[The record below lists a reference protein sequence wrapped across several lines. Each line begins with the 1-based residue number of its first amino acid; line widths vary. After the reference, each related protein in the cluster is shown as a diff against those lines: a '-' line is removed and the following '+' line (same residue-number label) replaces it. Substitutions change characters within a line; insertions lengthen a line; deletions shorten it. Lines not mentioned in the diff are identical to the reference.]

1 MMLPKATREY
11 RADERYTIGEPRSNR
26 RSRPLGKQDGATA
39 EKMPITVKAYAE
51 HDELALVPTLRSVD
65 GIEIEVITQ
74 ANTDPDSDIFPF
86 LIKYDD
92 RDELERHLESDP
104 TVDSY
109 ELVDANDGMF
119 IYYIEHP
126 DGTIL
131 LSPILTEVNGFMLR
145 TETKRRG
152 WFVQLQLPDREALN
166 TIWEYAEGCG
176 MKFEI
181 FEIHGSTGAKE
192 DVSFG
197 LTDEQIEALQTAY
210 KCGYFNEP
218 RDTALSGVADEVGV
232 SSTAMS
238 GRLRRGMRNLISAAL
253 MDEDID

>member
-1 MMLPKATREY
+1 M
-11 RADERYTIGEPRSNR
+11 S
-26 RSRPLGKQDGATA
+26 
-39 EKMPITVKAYAE
+39 ITVKAYAE

-74 ANTDPDSDIFPF
+74 ANTDPDSDVFPF

-92 RDELERHLESDP
+92 RDELERLLESDP

-109 ELVDANDGMF
+109 ELIDANDDMF
-119 IYYIEHP
+119 IYYIEHS

-145 TETKRRG
+145 TETRRRG

-176 MKFEI
+176 MKFDI
-181 FEIHGSTGAKE
+181 IEIHGISGGE
-192 DVSFG
+192 GDVSFG

-210 KCGYFNEP
+210 KYGYFNEP

-253 MDEDID
+253 IDEDID

>member
-1 MMLPKATREY
+1 M
-11 RADERYTIGEPRSNR
+11 S
-26 RSRPLGKQDGATA
+26 
-39 EKMPITVKAYAE
+39 ITVKAYAE
-51 HDELALVPTLRSVD
+51 HDELALVPTLQSVD

-74 ANTDPDSDIFPF
+74 ANTDPDSDVFPF
-86 LIKYDD
+86 LIEYDD
-92 RDELERHLESDP
+92 RDELQRHLERDP

-119 IYYIEHP
+119 IYYIEHS

-131 LSPILTEVNGFMLR
+131 LSPIVTEVNGFMLR
-145 TETKRRG
+145 AETRRRG

-166 TIWEYAEGCG
+166 TIWEYAEECG

-181 FEIHGSTGAKE
+181 IEIHGNGGAE
-192 DVSFG
+192 TDISYG
-197 LTDEQIEALQTAY
+197 LTDEQIEALRTAY
-210 KCGYFNEP
+210 ECGYFNEP
-218 RDTALSGVADEVGV
+218 RDMALSDVADEVGV